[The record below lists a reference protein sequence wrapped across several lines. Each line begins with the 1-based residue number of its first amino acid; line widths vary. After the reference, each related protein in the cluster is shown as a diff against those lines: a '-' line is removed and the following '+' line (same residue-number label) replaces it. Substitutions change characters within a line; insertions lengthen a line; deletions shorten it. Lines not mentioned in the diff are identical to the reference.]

1 MIVTRMTELWRYR
14 DLLALFQMDNKRA
27 QELAEDADTRDDDS
41 IPLADDDPSAVLEEA
56 LGISEDRRRELE
68 WRRKMDFESLDS
80 IPAMLSE
87 QGAGQLSDHMT
98 RMCLDPD
105 FSPVIVMKIFLS
117 SWNYFLVKIIFVQ
130 TKIFLLRWR

>member
-1 MIVTRMTELWRYR
+1 MIMTELWRYR
-14 DLLALFQMDNKRA
+14 DLFTLFQMDNKRA
-27 QELAEDADTRDDDS
+27 QELAEEEDTRDDDA

-105 FSPVIVMKIFLS
+105 FSPVKLQISFCFLKNHYS
-117 SWNYFLVKIIFVQ
+117 K
-130 TKIFLLRWR
+130 

>member
-1 MIVTRMTELWRYR
+1 
-14 DLLALFQMDNKRA
+14 MDNKRA
-27 QELAEDADTRDDDS
+27 QELAEEEDTRDDDA

-105 FSPVIVMKIFLS
+105 FSPVKRQKSFCHL
-117 SWNYFLVKIIFVQ
+117 KIIFLI
-130 TKIFLLRWR
+130 KNIFRRYFW

>member
-1 MIVTRMTELWRYR
+1 MIVTLMTELWRYR

-27 QELAEDADTRDDDS
+27 QELVEEADDS

-105 FSPVIVMKIFLS
+105 FSPVIVMNIFLS
-117 SWNYFLVKIIFVQ
+117 SKNYVLVKIIFVQ
-130 TKIFLLRWR
+130 TKIFLLRWH

>member
-1 MIVTRMTELWRYR
+1 MIMTELWRYR
-14 DLLALFQMDNKRA
+14 DLFTLFQMDNKRA
-27 QELAEDADTRDDDS
+27 QELAEEDTRDDDA

-105 FSPVIVMKIFLS
+105 FSPVKWQKSFCL
-117 SWNYFLVKIIFVQ
+117 FKIIFLI
-130 TKIFLLRWR
+130 KNIFLFCRRYFW

>member
-1 MIVTRMTELWRYR
+1 MSELWRYSN
-14 DLLALFQMDNKRA
+14 LFPIFQMDNKRA
-27 QELAEDADTRDDDS
+27 QELAEEEDTRDDDA

-80 IPAMLSE
+80 TPAMLSE

-105 FSPVIVMKIFLS
+105 FSQ
-117 SWNYFLVKIIFVQ
+117 VKLQ
-130 TKIFLLRWR
+130 TSFCYLKKSLF

>member
-1 MIVTRMTELWRYR
+1 
-14 DLLALFQMDNKRA
+14 MDNKRA
-27 QELAEDADTRDDDS
+27 QELVEEADDS

-105 FSPVIVMKIFLS
+105 FSPVMVMKIFLS
-117 SWNYFLVKIIFVQ
+117 SLNYFLVKIIFVQ
-130 TKIFLLRWR
+130 TKLFF

>member
-1 MIVTRMTELWRYR
+1 MTELWRYR

-27 QELAEDADTRDDDS
+27 QELVEEADDS

-105 FSPVIVMKIFLS
+105 FSPVIVMNIFLS
-117 SWNYFLVKIIFVQ
+117 S
-130 TKIFLLRWR
+130 